1 MKQTTIRMHMN
12 PEEALGTINHVLEK
26 EFRDREAHVNP
37 AGEFEIW
44 VGKGVYETYKENF
57 GEAIE
62 AYNKKQKRKD
72 RRITDDEGDCITG
85 YIKSIKNC
93 SGQAFL

>member
-37 AGEFEIW
+37 QGEFE
-44 VGKGVYETYKENF
+44 VCHNFLSTTQCKTKGF
-57 GEAIE
+57 A
-62 AYNKKQKRKD
+62 
-72 RRITDDEGDCITG
+72 C
-85 YIKSIKNC
+85 
-93 SGQAFL
+93 